1 MLQKEMIVVYQAPVE
16 EAEYQI
22 RRKDSLGFY
31 DCLKPRLRK
40 VLRRKKKSIKDDPQ
54 IDDIAMLIE
63 ENDTLWADHQL
74 IKEENHKLKVRV
86 KYLEN
91 SHDVVD
97 WYTNVLE
104 KGVVTKDLYDDMVAT

>member
-1 MLQKEMIVVYQAPVE
+1 MVVVYQAPVE

-22 RRKDSLGFY
+22 RRKDTIGFY

-40 VLRRKKKSIKDDPQ
+40 VLRRTKKSKKDGPQ

-63 ENDTLWADHQL
+63 ENDTLWANNEL
-74 IKEENHKLKVRV
+74 MKEEMHKLKVKV

-91 SHDVVD
+91 SQDVVD
-97 WYTNVLE
+97 WYTEVLE